1 MDYTVGIIRNTEFF
15 TTSELAKKL
24 KMNVQVITRKVQSG
38 DIQAYKIGKD
48 WRIPEPSVH
57 AWLEQRSNDS
67 AGSTKVSR
75 EIEQST
81 PKGKESQPSPR
92 TKRKYL
98 LQYVLAQFEPGRS
111 YSEAEVDTTIGR
123 YAEDVATVR
132 GEFLSEEMMEQAD
145 GIYQR
150 RPDYRLSG

>member
-1 MDYTVGIIRNTEFF
+1 VDYTEGIIRNTEFF

-38 DIQAYKIGKD
+38 DIRAYKIGKD

-57 AWLEQRSNDS
+57 AWLEQRSND
-67 AGSTKVSR
+67 AVGSTYISI
-75 EIEQST
+75 ESEQSV
-81 PKGKESQPSPR
+81 PKGSVSQPSPR

-111 YSEAEVDTTIGR
+111 YSEAEVDATIGR
-123 YAEDVATVR
+123 YAEDTAAVR
-132 GEFLSEEMMEQAD
+132 REFLSEEMMDHANGE
-145 GIYQR
+145 YRR